1 MGIESVKLQKTNINE
16 PGTSLKWR
24 QIVSAIEKKAPDED
38 TRKKAEALGIEW
50 TRPSGDNRSAKYII
64 ENDPMLRDLI
74 DRKGGGKGRP
84 DIDAMKDNLKKL
96 VGDYEHDSDAA
107 YRASQVLD
115 HIEKFDSG
123 GNRNSGKDVGNGRID
138 GITDS
143 GEVRHGTE
151 AGRLK
156 DLGKYGFES
165 LKGDLKKTSAEWGDP
180 KAREQAARLGINWV
194 HPQGDKRSAREII
207 DDSPLLK
214 NLGNQNGVK
223 DRLKERVGDFD
234 RDADAAFRAVQVLEH
249 IEKYNE
255 NGKSISGGDIGNGKI
270 DGFTKG
276 GEAKH
281 GTEAGRLQDF
291 GKYGFDNLKREL
303 PRRPDPKHDEAAR
316 KEAEALGIKWERPKG
331 DERSAKEIVDDN
343 PLLKNLGNQGH
354 VKDMLKERVDDFDR
368 DADAAFRA
376 AQVLRHI
383 EKFDGNGNIQD
394 GKNVGNNKIDG
405 FTGGDEAKH
414 GTEAGRLQDFGKQGF
429 KNLKGNL
436 DDAPAKKKDGSL
448 HRGSPAD
455 KDTKSRG
462 IADEDKM
469 RKEAEALGIK
479 WTVPN
484 YDKRSASEII
494 DNSPLLKNLGNQ
506 SGVKDMLK
514 DRVGDFENDRDAA
527 YRAVQVLERIEKYD
541 ANGKM
546 QSGDQVGNGKIDGFT
561 KSGEAKHGTE
571 AGRLQD
577 FGKYGFSSLAGV
589 GNSYNDY
596 LKTNKNAD
604 DASKIIA
611 KYGSILYENFDA
623 IKGATGA
630 KDSLTLK
637 DIQKF
642 KDENPKLMSDDL
654 RKALDFWTKPGS
666 FDILETS
673 HNKLRNG
680 SDGHLSKKDISD
692 WLKNDAPKDAKE
704 AMEFIVRAA
713 DGNAVAGVDVKKF
726 DDEIFKNP
734 GKYSAQEKAAV
745 VRDLQ
750 KAYDLVGMGKQVG
763 MWDKDHVKKKLSDRA
778 GVGGDPAAVMAE
790 IKQRIDILKKDP
802 EVVKFL
808 NETGEKTLKDFVGSD
823 KDLKNAL
830 TGIYDKDIKSGA
842 ALDKSWKPG
851 AGPTENLANFFQ
863 TGKMYQAAL
872 GLDNAKALQDAV
884 KNSKHNGELQDF
896 YEKKMVSGDRF
907 KDLLKDHTPEEAI
920 STFSLEVGLYNA
932 ALDPDFTGKHD
943 KKLNEN
949 FTSIAKD
956 GAFNGAT
963 AQDLQK
969 AFGINGGKDLDE
981 KKVREMIDEIGKT
994 NPELLVNQDG
1004 TKAKPD
1010 QILTAFRGQWE
1021 ALRQGT
1027 KGGGAYG
1034 LIDANNSAK
1043 RLFDK
1048 GIQHGVSG
1056 LLLAGIT
1063 IAKGIGGSGHLT
1075 DRNKV
1080 DIAIGSFQT
1089 AAILAEGGV
1098 KNYRDFLKKAGFD
1111 PKTIGDPK
1119 SFNEFLQKN
1128 ASRFEFGLRGV
1139 GGGLAGLALGAYNIF
1154 DGVKAIRNGD
1164 VATGAVN
1171 ITTGSLGLLGASAV
1185 TVEGGMGA
1193 LGYVVPR
1200 LIQGLGAGFGVAGGV
1215 LSLASTFIL
1224 TAINESKASSLQ
1236 NDYADLL
1243 GDYLK
1248 KYNIDGKPGDKA

>member
-1 MGIESVKLQKTNINE
+1 V
-16 PGTSLKWR
+16 
-24 QIVSAIEKKAPDED
+24 
-38 TRKKAEALGIEW
+38 
-50 TRPSGDNRSAKYII
+50 
-64 ENDPMLRDLI
+64 
-74 DRKGGGKGRP
+74 
-84 DIDAMKDNLKKL
+84 KKL

-394 GKNVGNNKIDG
+394 G
-405 FTGGDEAKH
+405 
-414 GTEAGRLQDFGKQGF
+414 
-429 KNLKGNL
+429 
-436 DDAPAKKKDGSL
+436 
-448 HRGSPAD
+448 
-455 KDTKSRG
+455 
-462 IADEDKM
+462 
-469 RKEAEALGIK
+469 
-479 WTVPN
+479 
-484 YDKRSASEII
+484 
-494 DNSPLLKNLGNQ
+494 
-506 SGVKDMLK
+506 
-514 DRVGDFENDRDAA
+514 
-527 YRAVQVLERIEKYD
+527 
-541 ANGKM
+541 
-546 QSGDQVGNGKIDGFT
+546 
-561 KSGEAKHGTE
+561 
-571 AGRLQD
+571 
-577 FGKYGFSSLAGV
+577 
-589 GNSYNDY
+589 
-596 LKTNKNAD
+596 
-604 DASKIIA
+604 
-611 KYGSILYENFDA
+611 
-623 IKGATGA
+623 
-630 KDSLTLK
+630 
-637 DIQKF
+637 
-642 KDENPKLMSDDL
+642 
-654 RKALDFWTKPGS
+654 
-666 FDILETS
+666 
-673 HNKLRNG
+673 
-680 SDGHLSKKDISD
+680 
-692 WLKNDAPKDAKE
+692 
-704 AMEFIVRAA
+704 
-713 DGNAVAGVDVKKF
+713 
-726 DDEIFKNP
+726 
-734 GKYSAQEKAAV
+734 
-745 VRDLQ
+745 
-750 KAYDLVGMGKQVG
+750 
-763 MWDKDHVKKKLSDRA
+763 KKKLSDRA